1 MKNCEN
7 NKDLY
12 IKNLSKEELI
22 SLVLKLKNT
31 IDDNKEVIQQ
41 KDKIISE
48 KDTIIEKQN
57 DLIKQNEDELK
68 KLNIEVKNLKAQLNK
83 INVERFVTK
92 DDNAFRDQAARKQI
106 SREKLKDNKESK
118 KRGRHIGSKNYS
130 KENLELLS
138 AENDV
143 IINDNI
149 DKLKQ
154 EHPNWQFIKLENSSD
169 ISYVIEREKVKIKVF
184 KVITPKYIA
193 KDLATKKRID
203 GIFQAPSK
211 SIINHS
217 YAGASLLADLIT
229 MKYNYGLPFYR
240 YNDWL
245 STCGF
250 NVEERTIY
258 KWAMKS
264 ASLLEGVYDQIG
276 RELLEGD
283 CKCIGVDETYLKV
296 IDNIK
301 ENRENN
307 YVYLLSSEH
316 DNKEFHFYKYTKT
329 RESDWIKSYLKN
341 YKGSIVVDGYSG
353 YKSLPGQISKQ
364 RCLAHLRRKLTD
376 ILKTLKQ
383 DKRKESASY
392 RLVTELDKVFHLEN
406 KIREQTNNPL
416 EILRL
421 RNEEEYQNALKTF
434 DDDIRSINAADGT
447 KLKEAQDYYLNDRD
461 SFMTF
466 NDNGYVPLT
475 NNQTER
481 LAKDFAT
488 NRRSFLFCKSDE
500 GAKVCAILTTLA
512 KTAIANGLYI
522 DAYLE
527 YVLRHVQ
534 DTKVEE
540 LTPWALKNKEGLK
553 ISRG

>member
-1 MKNCEN
+1 MENCEN

-31 IDDNKEVIQQ
+31 IDNNKEVIQQ

-83 INVERFVTK
+83 VNVERFVTK

-229 MKYNYGLPFYR
+229 MKYNESVI
-240 YNDWL
+240 
-245 STCGF
+245 STP
-250 NVEERTIY
+250 
-258 KWAMKS
+258 
-264 ASLLEGVYDQIG
+264 
-276 RELLEGD
+276 
-283 CKCIGVDETYLKV
+283 CIK
-296 IDNIK
+296 
-301 ENRENN
+301 
-307 YVYLLSSEH
+307 
-316 DNKEFHFYKYTKT
+316 
-329 RESDWIKSYLKN
+329 
-341 YKGSIVVDGYSG
+341 
-353 YKSLPGQISKQ
+353 
-364 RCLAHLRRKLTD
+364 
-376 ILKTLKQ
+376 
-383 DKRKESASY
+383 
-392 RLVTELDKVFHLEN
+392 
-406 KIREQTNNPL
+406 
-416 EILRL
+416 
-421 RNEEEYQNALKTF
+421 
-434 DDDIRSINAADGT
+434 
-447 KLKEAQDYYLNDRD
+447 
-461 SFMTF
+461 
-466 NDNGYVPLT
+466 
-475 NNQTER
+475 
-481 LAKDFAT
+481 
-488 NRRSFLFCKSDE
+488 
-500 GAKVCAILTTLA
+500 
-512 KTAIANGLYI
+512 
-522 DAYLE
+522 
-527 YVLRHVQ
+527 
-534 DTKVEE
+534 
-540 LTPWALKNKEGLK
+540 
-553 ISRG
+553 

>member
-7 NKDLY
+7 NKDLS
-12 IKNLSKEELI
+12 IDNLSKEELI
-22 SLVLKLKNT
+22 SLVLKFKNT

-154 EHPNWQFIKLENSSD
+154 EHPNRQFIKLENSSD

-193 KDLATKKRID
+193 KDLTTDKRVD

-341 YKGSIVVDGYSG
+341 YEGSIVVDGYSG
-353 YKSLPGQISKQ
+353 DKSLPGQISKQ

-488 NRRSFLFCKSDE
+488 NRRSFLFCKSDK

-553 ISRG
+553 ISRD